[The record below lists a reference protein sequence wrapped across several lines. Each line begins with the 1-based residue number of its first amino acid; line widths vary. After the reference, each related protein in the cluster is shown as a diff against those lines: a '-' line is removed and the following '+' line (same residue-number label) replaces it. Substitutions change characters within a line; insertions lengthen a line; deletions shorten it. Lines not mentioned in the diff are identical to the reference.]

1 MKKYNIAIVGATGAV
16 GETMLKILA
25 ERNFPINNL
34 KLLASK
40 RSAGREYSFKDKT
53 IKVETL
59 DNKSFQ
65 DIDFALFSAGG
76 DISRQFAPVAV
87 KSGTVVIDNS
97 SAFRMNSNVPLVV
110 PEVNPSAAL
119 KHNGIIAN
127 PNCTTIILL
136 VALKPLHDYAKINR
150 VTVATYQSAS
160 GAGAK
165 GIEELIQ
172 QGKDRNEGETIKAE
186 TFSHQLLHNVIP
198 HVDIFQQNGYT
209 KEEMKMFNET
219 RKIMSDD
226 NIRVSSTCVRV
237 PVLTAHSEAV
247 TIDTEKNISPEKAI
261 ELLNKAAGI
270 EVLDNPQK
278 NLYPM
283 PLTATGKD
291 NCFIGRI
298 RKDLGS
304 EHGLSFWICGDQ
316 LRKGAALNAIQ
327 IAELLIKKD

>member
-34 KLLASK
+34 RLLASK
-40 RSAGREYSFKDKT
+40 RSAGREYSFRDKT

-59 DNKSFQ
+59 DSKSFQ

-76 DISRQFAPVAV
+76 DISREFAPVAV
-87 KSGTVVIDNS
+87 QSGAVVIDNS
-97 SAFRMNSNVPLVV
+97 SAFRMDSDVPLII
-110 PEVNPSAAL
+110 PEVNPSAVI
-119 KHNGIIAN
+119 KHKGIIAN

-172 QGKDRNEGETIKAE
+172 QGKDRNEGEKIKAE

-219 RKIMSDD
+219 RKIMNDD

-247 TIDTEKNISPEKAI
+247 TIDTEKVISLEKAI

-283 PLTATGKD
+283 PLTAAGKD

-298 RKDLGS
+298 RKDLGF

-327 IAELLIKKD
+327 IAELLIKKN